1 MHKVAAL
8 LVLFTLSAGLAAADS
23 DQRSGYLLSFEFHG
37 DEVAL
42 AGATWLPRFE
52 PAAALPHSHA
62 WRVELIEEAGRESL
76 WSANLPPPAG
86 LAAGMPPGAS
96 FQLGVR
102 VPVPRGDARLRLLD
116 ESGRV
121 RFSHHLDADF
131 DEAARRDRPA
141 FIAGIIAWSNTVG
154 VEFAAGTRHETV
166 ACVMG
171 QKYILATRQRN
182 HTGSS

>member
-96 FQLGVR
+96 FQLDR
-102 VPVPRGDARLRLLD
+102 KSTRLN
-116 ESGRV
+116 S
-121 RFSHHLDADF
+121 SH
-131 DEAARRDRPA
+131 
-141 FIAGIIAWSNTVG
+141 
-154 VEFAAGTRHETV
+154 V
-166 ACVMG
+166 A
-171 QKYILATRQRN
+171 
-182 HTGSS
+182 SSYAV

>member
-23 DQRSGYLLSFEFHG
+23 DQRSGYLLSFEFNG

-62 WRVELIEEAGRESL
+62 WRVELIEEAGKESL
-76 WSANLPPPAG
+76 WFANLPPPAG

-102 VPVPRGDARLRLLD
+102 VPVPVRRAGEDWRTTGFPCQPLRSAQRARRGCAEALRQARTWAARL
-116 ESGRV
+116 
-121 RFSHHLDADF
+121 H
-131 DEAARRDRPA
+131 RPA
-141 FIAGIIAWSNTVG
+141 RPH
-154 VEFAAGTRHETV
+154 RH
-166 ACVMG
+166 
-171 QKYILATRQRN
+171 
-182 HTGSS
+182 